1 MSGSCVHP
9 FKIEVSENEV
19 DRLRRKLEDTR
30 LPGREI
36 VTGAGDRYGPSYGWA
51 SGLVHSWIHDFD
63 WFQVQKSINEY
74 PHYRTN
80 VEGINIHFLHA
91 RAEKNDAIPLL
102 LIHGWPGSFYE
113 FSRVWGPLSHP
124 TDPKEQAFH
133 VVVPSLPGFCWSD
146 RPPRA
151 GWTLKD
157 TARIFDQ
164 IMKRLGYYK
173 YMVQCG
179 DWGSFVGREL
189 GATYTESCKL
199 LHLNFCPSA
208 LPDRIEPTS
217 REAEVSHRVGDFLE
231 NHLGYAICMRT
242 RPHTIGIALNDN
254 PVGILMWV
262 GEKYIEAAD
271 PQKQK
276 CPSWT
281 QAILTT
287 ASLYYFTDCIMP
299 SMLCYYENERHE
311 NFAQYSLRPE
321 NQVKVPFGY
330 SSFFWDTEPS
340 SKRAVERTGNLV
352 FYREHDDGGHFAAL
366 ENHADICQDLR
377 DLVSQEWK
385 F

>member
-1 MSGSCVHP
+1 MV
-9 FKIEVSENEV
+9 
-19 DRLRRKLEDTR
+19 RLLSQLWDTPVIAQ
-30 LPGREI
+30 LTLI
-36 VTGAGDRYGPSYGWA
+36 KGPSYGWA

-242 RPHTIGIALNDN
+242 RVSRILLFHCWAPVAPVAKTMLVVSHTLS
-254 PVGILMWV
+254 
-262 GEKYIEAAD
+262 E
-271 PQKQK
+271 
-276 CPSWT
+276 
-281 QAILTT
+281 
-287 ASLYYFTDCIMP
+287 
-299 SMLCYYENERHE
+299 
-311 NFAQYSLRPE
+311 LR
-321 NQVKVPFGY
+321 
-330 SSFFWDTEPS
+330 
-340 SKRAVERTGNLV
+340 
-352 FYREHDDGGHFAAL
+352 
-366 ENHADICQDLR
+366 
-377 DLVSQEWK
+377 
-385 F
+385 